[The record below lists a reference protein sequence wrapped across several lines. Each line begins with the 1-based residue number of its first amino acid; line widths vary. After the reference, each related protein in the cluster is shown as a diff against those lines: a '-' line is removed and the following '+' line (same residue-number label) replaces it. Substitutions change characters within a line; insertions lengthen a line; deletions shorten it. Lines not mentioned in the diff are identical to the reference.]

1 MYDVSIFHSSC
12 FHTVHVLIL
21 LHDARYF
28 LPVVPVCFVMK
39 LSWGGACSRT
49 ASATNA
55 QTGTK
60 MVLRMRKPC
69 WQWEWSNTAWKKKK
83 MLNKSYNCKHY
94 RCTKD
99 CANLGNVLHEVS
111 RLSYTWSRKKYIY
124 CHVQQKA
131 VHLQYIY
138 AKSSAEV
145 HHRLEGSSHHSPSP
159 LYFLFFYGKHA
170 YYAMLTST
178 TWSLANLSMT
188 NASIKP
194 RSQSYFSKISLISM
208 AHILSST
215 WGIFNVTHWKKN
227 IKQEIAC
234 TASILMT
241 FHNRWHVSSEL
252 SYIVWCGP
260 LFST

>member
-1 MYDVSIFHSSC
+1 
-12 FHTVHVLIL
+12 
-21 LHDARYF
+21 
-28 LPVVPVCFVMK
+28 
-39 LSWGGACSRT
+39 
-49 ASATNA
+49 
-55 QTGTK
+55 
-60 MVLRMRKPC
+60 
-69 WQWEWSNTAWKKKK
+69 
-83 MLNKSYNCKHY
+83 MLNKIYTFKHY

-99 CANLGNVLHEVS
+99 CENLRNVLHEVS
-111 RLSYTWSRKKYIY
+111 RLSYTWSRKKKYI
-124 CHVQQKA
+124 
-131 VHLQYIY
+131 YIY
-138 AKSSAEV
+138 ARRPADV

-159 LYFLFFYGKHA
+159 LYFLFFYGMHA

-178 TWSLANLSMT
+178 TWSLANLSQGMT

-194 RSQSYFSKISLISM
+194 RSQSYVSKISSIFM

-215 WGIFNVTHWKKN
+215 WGIFNVTHWKT
-227 IKQEIAC
+227 IEQEIAC

>member
-83 MLNKSYNCKHY
+83 CWIRVIIANTIDARKTAQTSGMSCMKSLVC
-94 RCTKD
+94 RIPD
-99 CANLGNVLHEVS
+99 HE
-111 RLSYTWSRKKYIY
+111 
-124 CHVQQKA
+124 
-131 VHLQYIY
+131 
-138 AKSSAEV
+138 
-145 HHRLEGSSHHSPSP
+145 
-159 LYFLFFYGKHA
+159 
-170 YYAMLTST
+170 
-178 TWSLANLSMT
+178 
-188 NASIKP
+188 
-194 RSQSYFSKISLISM
+194 
-208 AHILSST
+208 
-215 WGIFNVTHWKKN
+215 KN
-227 IKQEIAC
+227 I
-234 TASILMT
+234 
-241 FHNRWHVSSEL
+241 
-252 SYIVWCGP
+252 YIVTCNRRPCIYNIYMQKDLQKYTIG
-260 LFST
+260 LKAAAIIHQVHYIFFSFMASMPIMLCWQVLLEA

>member
-1 MYDVSIFHSSC
+1 MRDIFFLLSLS
-12 FHTVHVLIL
+12 VLL
-21 LHDARYF
+21 WSHLGE
-28 LPVVPVCFVMK
+28 VP
-39 LSWGGACSRT
+39 
-49 ASATNA
+49 A
-55 QTGTK
+55 QGP
-60 MVLRMRKPC
+60 LRPLMPRQEPKWC
-69 WQWEWSNTAWKKKK
+69 WEWESHVDSESGQTLPEKKK
-83 MLNKSYNCKHY
+83 MLNKIYTFKHY

-178 TWSLANLSMT
+178 SWSLANFSQGMT

-215 WGIFNVTHWKKN
+215 WGIFNITHWKKHKTGDCMHREHIDDTPQSLACQLWTLIYSLVWATVFN
-227 IKQEIAC
+227 I
-234 TASILMT
+234 T
-241 FHNRWHVSSEL
+241 FLVL
-252 SYIVWCGP
+252 CAIFDVP
-260 LFST
+260 

>member
-21 LHDARYF
+21 LHDVRYF

-39 LSWGGACSRT
+39 SSWGGACSRT

-60 MVLRMRKPC
+60 TKWR
-69 WQWEWSNTAWKKKK
+69 WEWESHVDSESGQTLPEKKKK
-83 MLNKSYNCKHY
+83 KCWIRFILSNTIDARKTAKTSGTSCMKSLVC
-94 RCTKD
+94 RIPD
-99 CANLGNVLHEVS
+99 HE
-111 RLSYTWSRKKYIY
+111 KKNI
-124 CHVQQKA
+124 
-131 VHLQYIY
+131 YIY
-138 AKSSAEV
+138 ARRPADV

-159 LYFLFFYGKHA
+159 LYFLFLFFYGMHA

-178 TWSLANLSMT
+178 TWSLANLSQGMT

-194 RSQSYFSKISLISM
+194 RSQSYVSKISSIFM

-215 WGIFNVTHWKKN
+215 WGIFNVTHWKT
-227 IKQEIAC
+227 IEQEIAC

>member
-69 WQWEWSNTAWKKKK
+69 WQWEWSNTAWKKK
-83 MLNKSYNCKHY
+83 MLNKIYTFKHY

-111 RLSYTWSRKKYIY
+111 CLSYTWSRKKYIY

-178 TWSLANLSMT
+178 SWSLANFSQGMT

-215 WGIFNVTHWKKN
+215 WGIFNVTHWKK
-227 IKQEIAC
+227 K
-234 TASILMT
+234 T
-241 FHNRWHVSSEL
+241 
-252 SYIVWCGP
+252 
-260 LFST
+260 